1 MNLLAWI
8 KDNATTPEQ
17 VQLKKELER
26 GVGYKQARIAME
38 EHNYKPVPAQVLTV
52 PEPMPQLPKN
62 GWDSLKDLSGATVSL
77 QGHLAENAGVC
88 TLLLVSEKRIFAR
101 RLIESWRKELKEVL
115 HEEATEAE
123 TAEGKERAPG
133 VVLQELVLNEQ
144 WIERLAAPIHNYV
157 FKRDLG
163 FDKERYGSIW
173 IYGGPC
179 KKFKEEIHA
188 TNPYLPYAY
197 LIGPDSLTY
206 WISSGMCSKGDVRQ
220 LLNVSRAIV
229 QASSSRAAGRRGKG
243 RR

>member
-1 MNLLAWI
+1 
-8 KDNATTPEQ
+8 
-17 VQLKKELER
+17 
-26 GVGYKQARIAME
+26 
-38 EHNYKPVPAQVLTV
+38 
-52 PEPMPQLPKN
+52 MPQLPKN
-62 GWDSLKDLSGATVSL
+62 GWDFLKDISGAPVSL
-77 QGHLAENAGVC
+77 QNHIASNAGVC

-115 HEEATEAE
+115 SEEEVEGEA
-123 TAEGKERAPG
+123 AGSKGSAPG

-163 FDKERYGSIW
+163 FDKAKYGSIW
-173 IYGGPC
+173 VHGGAC
-179 KKFKEEIHA
+179 KDFKEQIHA

-229 QASSSRAAGRRGKG
+229 QANGSSGRAAAGGGRRGKD
-243 RR
+243 RRKQ